1 MNSPGLR
8 KDRLEKEF
16 SQLEKI
22 FFRDPECRRMLES
35 EGTSALLSLTLP
47 RETSTD
53 LENCNNGQIARQSS
67 SSLGSPSGPRPL
79 EPLTSSATS
88 SFSTPKRSKG
98 PFGQLVDLTD
108 EPTLNLPMEPQS
120 KTSPIVP
127 RKAMEAMNRIMDLSD
142 SSSESDQLSVDQDLD
157 EVSFIEYCLELEQC

>member
-1 MNSPGLR
+1 MS
-8 KDRLEKEF
+8 EF
-16 SQLEKI
+16 
-22 FFRDPECRRMLES
+22 ECRKMQES
-35 EGTSALLSLTLP
+35 EGISALLSLTPP
-47 RETSTD
+47 RETSID

-67 SSLGSPSGPRPL
+67 MSLGSPRGRPPL

-88 SFSTPKRSKG
+88 CSSTRKPSKG

-108 EPTLNLPMEPQS
+108 EPMLNLPMEPQS

-127 RKAMEAMNRIMDLSD
+127 RKAMEAMNRAMDWSD

-157 EVSFIEYCLELEQC
+157 EVSFIEYCLDLEQC